1 MSLLEC
7 VVAAS
12 LLAILLSVVAA
23 NFLACQKVISRER
36 LKRKGLLVAFKVTQ
50 NLMTIPFDR
59 LPPEKFS
66 GQEGTVK
73 VKLSLPISG
82 EVRAFKE
89 NGEDIP
95 AYFEGD
101 REVSVRVEGRS
112 IFFVQYTAYWDEE
125 GWKAKVWGE
134 FVDES
139 LRESKIPTKLKR
151 LFVKVERDGVSCPTL
166 WLLRGK

>member
-82 EVRAFKE
+82 EVKAFKE
-89 NGEDIP
+89 NGEDMP
-95 AYFEGD
+95 AYLEGD

-112 IFFVQYTAYWDEE
+112 IFFVQYIASWNE
-125 GWKAKVWGE
+125 GGWEVKVWGE

>member
-12 LLAILLSVVAA
+12 LLAVLVSVVAA
-23 NFLACQKVISRER
+23 NLLACERVISRER

-50 NLMTIPFDR
+50 NLMTLPFDR

-95 AYFEGD
+95 AHLEGEG
-101 REVSVRVEGRS
+101 EVSVRVEGQS
-112 IFFVQYTAYWDEE
+112 NFFVQYTASWEE
-125 GWKAKVWGE
+125 GGWVVKVWGE
-134 FVDES
+134 FVDEG
-139 LRESKIPTKLKR
+139 LMESKIPTKLKR
-151 LFVKVERDGVSCPTL
+151 LFVKVERDGISCPTL

>member
-12 LLAILLSVVAA
+12 LLAVLLSIVAA
-23 NFLACQKVISRER
+23 NLLACEKVISRER
-36 LKRKGLLVAFKVTQ
+36 LKRKGLLVAFKITQ

-73 VKLSLPISG
+73 IKPHFPISG
-82 EVRAFKE
+82 VVRAFKE

-95 AYFEGD
+95 VSFEGG
-101 REVSVRVEGRS
+101 REVFVRVEGES
-112 IFFVQYTAYWDEE
+112 EIFVQYTASWDES
-125 GWKAKVWGE
+125 GWKVRVWGE
-134 FVDES
+134 FVDED

-151 LFVKVERDGVSCPTL
+151 LFVKVERGEVSCPVL
-166 WLLRGK
+166 WILRGE